1 MPRPK
6 RITTPGVTHHVFCRC
21 IEKKTLLRTPFASN
35 LLIRV
40 LRKTQETYS
49 FDLVAYQIMDNHF
62 HFIIQTRENEA
73 SISTIIQYIKAR
85 FAENYNRAR
94 GRCGPFWN
102 ERFKDTVIE
111 LSDKPMVYLLWLL
124 WYLAFNPVRKNL
136 ASNPR
141 VYPYGSIRS
150 YLEEEYN
157 SPLKITFHE
166 YFLALG
172 DIFADRVKAFL
183 YYEEAYRRRLALL
196 F

>member
-6 RITTPGVTHHVFCRC
+6 RITTPGVTHHVYCRC
-21 IEKKTLLRTPFASN
+21 IEKKSLLRTPFASA
-35 LLIRV
+35 LMIRV
-40 LRKTQETYS
+40 LRKTQEKYT

-62 HFIIQTRENEA
+62 HFIIKTGVGEA
-73 SISTIIQYIKAR
+73 SISTIMQYIKAR
-85 FAENYNRAR
+85 FAESYNRAR
-94 GRCGPFWN
+94 GRSGPFWN
-102 ERFKDTVIE
+102 ERFGDSVIE
-111 LSDKPMVYLLWLL
+111 LSDKPVVYLLWLL

-141 VYPYGSIRS
+141 AYPNGSIRS
-150 YLEEEYN
+150 YLEEGYE
-157 SPLKITFHE
+157 SPVRISFHE